1 MTRRIRTKKYNVKE
15 RKDEIKQAIKE
26 LIKSGVENKNLFGKE
41 YAMIY
46 TDGHVG
52 IYYDGNINE
61 KIYGDKIWE
70 INIYKLQSMFKKD
83 NENFSSGNTKEINK
97 IANKEINV
105 LMKNEKERQEQKR
118 QLYELLTKKSD

>member
-1 MTRRIRTKKYNVKE
+1 MVRRIRTKTYNVKE

-52 IYYDGNINE
+52 MRLSELIRLKQNPYDIDGNPLFRSNGSILLPCE
-61 KIYGDKIWE
+61 TFG
-70 INIYKLQSMFKKD
+70 
-83 NENFSSGNTKEINK
+83 
-97 IANKEINV
+97 
-105 LMKNEKERQEQKR
+105 
-118 QLYELLTKKSD
+118 LYTTR